1 MDTIESN
8 KLIAEFMGIKLL
20 NTYGQ
25 YAFPKSLPQFKHSD
39 HSEWCNETKDNLH
52 YPLSASLMDYHN
64 SWDWLM
70 PVVRKIVEICIDD
83 GTDQYFKTNWDLFE
97 SASYTSILETIPL
110 AIIEDS
116 YKVVVEFIKYYNK
129 QKQ

>member
-1 MDTIESN
+1 MKTTKITNMDTIESN

-70 PVVRKIVEICIDD
+70 PVIEKIL
-83 GTDQYFKTNWDLFE
+83 KTKTYGEMRHKVFM
-97 SASYTSILETIPL
+97 SIKPDINHT
-110 AIIEDS
+110 
-116 YKVVVEFIKYYNK
+116 YKAVVEFIKYYNK